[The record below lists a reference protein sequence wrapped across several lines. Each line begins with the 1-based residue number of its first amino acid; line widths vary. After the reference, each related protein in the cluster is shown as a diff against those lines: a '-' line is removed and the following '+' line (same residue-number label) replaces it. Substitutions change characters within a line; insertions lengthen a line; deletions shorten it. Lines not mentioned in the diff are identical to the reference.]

1 MVLYILNDD
10 ISIYDLW
17 VVVLNDVTFKTYVWP
32 LYGPQA
38 LNLFGRP
45 GVYTW
50 SPCDHDKACIRPP
63 NSYDIAGV

>member
-32 LYGPQA
+32 LYGRQA
-38 LNLFGRP
+38 LNLFGRLYVLAFIHGHP
-45 GVYTW
+45 VTT
-50 SPCDHDKACIRPP
+50 IRPVFGHP
-63 NSYDIAGV
+63 IATI